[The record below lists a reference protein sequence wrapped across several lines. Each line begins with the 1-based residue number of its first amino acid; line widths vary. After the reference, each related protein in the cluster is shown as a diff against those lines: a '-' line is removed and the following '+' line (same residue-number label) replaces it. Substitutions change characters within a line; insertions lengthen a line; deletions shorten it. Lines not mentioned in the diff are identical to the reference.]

1 MGGRGQG
8 SGKAIGGLQAKTDKL
23 VKELVAVGMPR
34 GDLQGT
40 VEAFAMTNKLSFME
54 GDAILQR
61 IDKFD
66 DFVYKKAELTD
77 KALKSAKVQK
87 EIKEFAKKNNVSTKF
102 LNQKIKKAS
111 DELILPF

>member
-8 SGKAIGGLQAKTDKL
+8 SGKVAGGIAEKTDKL
-23 VKELVAVGMPR
+23 IKELVAVGMPR

-40 VEAFAMTNKLSFME
+40 VEAFAMTNKLGFAE
-54 GDAILQR
+54 ENAILEE

-66 DFVYKKAELTD
+66 KFVYNKAVLTSE
-77 KALKSAKVQK
+77 ALKSVKVKK

-102 LNQKIKKAS
+102 LNQKIKQAS
-111 DELILPF
+111 DNVHLPF